1 MTKLLVSVL
10 IAAVCLPVGVVA
22 ASEPESLR
30 QAAEEGATEDQYR
43 YAAALEAAG
52 QYKRAVRWYER
63 AAGDSPEAAL
73 ALAEC
78 LLDGRGTRADPVK
91 AVALLKDASGAGL
104 VRAQY
109 LLGLQYQEGNGV
121 GHDVEAAARWLG
133 AAADSGHAGA
143 QMRAGLMA
151 LNGVGMRRDA
161 GIGLAWLRDAAH
173 AGDETAQLNLGLF
186 HLSGRAGVKQDDAA
200 AARWF
205 HKAAEHRNA
214 TALFNLGALYAG
226 GTGVDQDLVEAH
238 KWFELARLAGDQT
251 AGQARDQVGGALTP
265 AGLRRSAQ
273 LVDAWLGERR

>member
-73 ALAEC
+73 ALAGC

-143 QMRAGLMA
+143 QMRASAQGLIALLTYGIGALIGGSIHFLLAMA
-151 LNGVGMRRDA
+151 LSRGSNLVRFLLGVVTLINVAAAFWGVVATHGEQRLA
-161 GIGLAWLRDAAH
+161 ASVALVIGLAVLWILY
-173 AGDETAQLNLGLF
+173 G
-186 HLSGRAGVKQDDAA
+186 S
-200 AARWF
+200 ARSQQYF
-205 HKAAEHRNA
+205 AEH
-214 TALFNLGALYAG
+214 
-226 GTGVDQDLVEAH
+226 
-238 KWFELARLAGDQT
+238 
-251 AGQARDQVGGALTP
+251 
-265 AGLRRSAQ
+265 
-273 LVDAWLGERR
+273 